1 VVDGQTFLQ
10 WKLLMNHP
18 TNCRDFG
25 MEAWKVSW
33 EDLIFEVGERL
44 FLFNDV
50 QQFQILRVI
59 TQNSLI

>member
-1 VVDGQTFLQ
+1 
-10 WKLLMNHP
+10 
-18 TNCRDFG
+18 